1 MESLG
6 SYLRTQRESQL
17 LSLEDV
23 STLTKIKVS
32 FLVAIEEDSYDLLP
46 SPFYAKGYLIAYA
59 RCLGLDPKDLLLRYA
74 NCLKDLM
81 PPRPLALEKVISH
94 HPVKKNRSP
103 LIYILPLLLVL
114 SLYAFLGRS
123 PNQPLSPIE
132 KPAPRFDASPSGLPS
147 PETFDER
154 EVRTKLPEAATQEIP
169 APRDETKIPVP
180 SGSSSFEVIEAG
192 LGGNV
197 EKEGNFLV
205 LKGKRYEFTS
215 KNERA
220 YFYTKIKAEKK
231 GKIAHTWIYKGK
243 EYRRI
248 EMEVKPPTWSV
259 YSYITLPP
267 GHEGDWATE
276 VKDGD
281 SVINTLSFKVMG
293 SNPSSVR

>member
-23 STLTKIKVS
+23 ATLTKIKVG
-32 FLVAIEEDSYDLLP
+32 FLVAIEEDRYDLLP
-46 SPFYAKGYLIAYA
+46 SPFYAKGYLTAYA
-59 RCLGLDPKDLLLRYA
+59 RCLGLDPKDLLLRYGDL
-74 NCLKDLM
+74 LKDVVS
-81 PPRPLALEKVISH
+81 PKPLDLEKVMMH

-103 LIYILPLLLVL
+103 LIYILPMLMVL
-114 SLYAFLGRS
+114 SLYAYFGRS

-132 KPAPRFDASPSGLPS
+132 KPAPRFDASPSALPS
-147 PETFDER
+147 PKILDER
-154 EVRTKLPEAATQEIP
+154 EAWTESHEIATQEIP
-169 APRDETKIPVP
+169 ALREEAKNPVP
-180 SGSSSFEVIEAG
+180 SRSSSFEVVEAG

-215 KNERA
+215 KHERA

-281 SVINTLSFKVMG
+281 SVINTLSFKVVG
-293 SNPSSVR
+293 SNPSSVQ

>member
-46 SPFYAKGYLIAYA
+46 SPFYAKGYLITYA
-59 RCLGLDPKDLLLRYA
+59 GCLGLDPKDLLLRYGDF
-74 NCLKDLM
+74 LKDLM
-81 PPRPLALEKVISH
+81 SPKPLDLEKVIPRH
-94 HPVKKNRSP
+94 LVKKNRSP
-103 LIYILPLLLVL
+103 LIYILPMLLVL
-114 SLYAFLGRS
+114 SLYAYLGRS

-132 KPAPRFDASPSGLPS
+132 KPAPRFDPSPSLPS
-147 PETFDER
+147 PEALDER
-154 EVRTKLPEAATQEIP
+154 EARTKSHEIATQEIP
-169 APRDETKIPVP
+169 APREEAKSPVP
-180 SGSSSFEVIEAG
+180 SRSSSFEVVEAG

-267 GHEGDWATE
+267 GHEGDWVTE

-281 SVINTLSFKVMG
+281 SVINTLSFKVIG
-293 SNPSSVR
+293 SNPNSIQ

>member
-23 STLTKIKVS
+23 ATLTKIKVG
-32 FLVAIEEDSYDLLP
+32 FLTAIEDDKYDLLP
-46 SPFYAKGYLIAYA
+46 SPFYAKGYLSAYA
-59 RCLGLDPKDLLLRYA
+59 RCLGLDPKDLLLRYGDF
-74 NCLKDLM
+74 LKDSM
-81 PPRPLALEKVISH
+81 SPKPLDVEKVIPL
-94 HPVKKNRSP
+94 HPVKKKRSP
-103 LIYILPLLLVL
+103 LIYIPPMLLVL
-114 SLYAFLGRS
+114 SLYAYFGRS
-123 PNQPLSPIE
+123 PNQPLSPVE
-132 KPAPRFDASPSGLPS
+132 KQAPRFDANPAGFASQNA
-147 PETFDER
+147 FVER
-154 EVRTKLPEAATQEIP
+154 ETQTESHEVATQEIP
-169 APRDETKIPVP
+169 APMEAVKSPVP
-180 SGSSSFEVIEAG
+180 NRASSFEVVEAG

-215 KNERA
+215 KNEKA
-220 YFYTKIKAEKK
+220 YFYTKIRAEKK
-231 GKIAHTWIYKGK
+231 GKIAHTWIYQGK

-281 SVINTLSFKVMG
+281 SVINTLSFKVVG
-293 SNPSSVR
+293 SNPSSIQ